1 MIMAVTS
8 KLYIR
13 TLTINIGAN
22 SQVYRCVGENEIQR
36 IMLKKKK
43 LYLTLQS
50 LKWVIDYFNEQ
61 NIG

>member
-1 MIMAVTS
+1 MKYKDNNV
-8 KLYIR
+8 K
-13 TLTINIGAN
+13 
-22 SQVYRCVGENEIQR
+22 
-36 IMLKKKK
+36 KKKK

>member
-8 KLYIR
+8 KLYIF

-43 LYLTLQS
+43 FISNTAKFEMGHRL
-50 LKWVIDYFNEQ
+50 F
-61 NIG
+61 

>member
-8 KLYIR
+8 KLYICS
-13 TLTINIGAN
+13 LTINIGAN

-36 IMLKKKK
+36 IMLKKKN

>member
-8 KLYIR
+8 KLYIC
-13 TLTINIGAN
+13 TLTSNIGAN